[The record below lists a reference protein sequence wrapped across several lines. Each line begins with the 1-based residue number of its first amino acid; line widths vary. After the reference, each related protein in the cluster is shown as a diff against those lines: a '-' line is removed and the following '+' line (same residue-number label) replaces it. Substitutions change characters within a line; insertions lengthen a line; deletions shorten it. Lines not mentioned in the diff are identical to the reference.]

1 MKVSELY
8 FTVNFLQLFLSFVK
22 DTFTKGLSYVFNSKS
37 NDIDFLIAELIRTRL
52 ITPMLVYKINL
63 L

>member
-1 MKVSELY
+1 M
-8 FTVNFLQLFLSFVK
+8 K

-63 L
+63 LWQMQSHGTKTFLQKAF

>member
-1 MKVSELY
+1 M
-8 FTVNFLQLFLSFVK
+8 K

-63 L
+63 LWQMQSRGTKTFLQKAF